1 MSLRALWNSFRS
13 VGADEGLP
21 TDRGSHGESE
31 ASGGGGYNTE
41 FWKKK
46 FKERKKQMKM
56 KKKEDEAREKFY
68 KDQEKRLK
76 KALKEMKKESKEERK
91 RHRGFKYT
99 YTDKAG
105 RSWIVYPGLS
115 VDYSTCLEAGW

>member
-13 VGADEGLP
+13 VGADEGSP

-31 ASGGGGYNTE
+31 VSGRGGYNTE

-46 FKERKKQMKM
+46 FKERKKQMK
-56 KKKEDEAREKFY
+56 KLKQEDEEKKKFY

-76 KALKEMKKESKEERK
+76 KDRKK
-91 RHRGFKYT
+91 HGGFKYS